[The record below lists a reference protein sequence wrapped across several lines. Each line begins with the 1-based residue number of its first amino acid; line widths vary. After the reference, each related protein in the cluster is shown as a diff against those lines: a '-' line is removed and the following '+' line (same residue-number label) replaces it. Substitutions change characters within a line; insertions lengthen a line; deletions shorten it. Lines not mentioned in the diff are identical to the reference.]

1 MSYSVGGFSGG
12 DALLAFAAIQ
22 QGRMNEEMTQAMQDA
37 DLRAQMAS
45 DLADI
50 KSHLEVMNR
59 HPEAPEQFQAVDDEL
74 QAFMA
79 KYGENPAL
87 EEVTSSIGEIAKNI
101 HDRRDQYERQHSEAM
116 QTWGGSNASAVAQGY
131 EGFDPPKLSF
141 AAPGAEHVY
150 APESIKSWLDQI
162 TEKLS
167 ASGTNDQ
174 LAMIHIK
181 QLNDNI
187 NNSSGMVSGIIE
199 SRNNS
204 TASIINNI
212 A

>member
-1 MSYSVGGFSGG
+1 MSAVGGFSGG

-22 QGRMNEEMTQAMQDA
+22 QGRMNDEMTSAMKEA
-37 DLRAQMAS
+37 DLRSQMAS

-50 KSHLEVMNR
+50 KSHLEIANR
-59 HPEAPEQFQAVDDEL
+59 NREGYIEVHHEL
-74 QAFMA
+74 QAFLD
-79 KYGENPAL
+79 KYGDEPSLAD
-87 EEVTSSIGEIAKNI
+87 VTDTVRVIADDVDKRWANGNKPNSP
-101 HDRRDQYERQHSEAM
+101 Q
-116 QTWGGSNASAVAQGY
+116 GGTDV
-131 EGFDPPKLSF
+131 
-141 AAPGAEHVY
+141 GAKPY
-150 APESIKSWLDQI
+150 APETIKDWLDQI
-162 TEKLS
+162 DGKLS

-199 SRNNS
+199 SRNNATS
-204 TASIINNI
+204 SIINNI